1 MASGNRSSS
10 GDDFDAFVDDVLSG
24 KDSTETQA
32 SPSDVRPDPV
42 PTAYAK
48 IFLST
53 TSEIHGRPVAESC
66 GLVSGHC
73 VTGQGLWKN
82 VKMALSDSFGKRSQ
96 TMENE
101 LQRMQQECFRQLKVA
116 AHQKGCDAVVGVSIR
131 FGEVSGEADMFYAT
145 AIGTAVKTAAS

>member
-1 MASGNRSSS
+1 MARGSGNST

-24 KDSTETQA
+24 NESDQMGSA
-32 SPSDVRPDPV
+32 SASHVRPNPV
-42 PTAYAK
+42 STAHAK
-48 IFLST
+48 VSLST
-53 TSEIHGRPVAESC
+53 TPDIHGRTITESC

-101 LQRMQQECFRQLKVA
+101 LQRMQQECFRQLKMA

-131 FGEVSGEADMFYAT
+131 FGEMSGEADMFYAT
-145 AIGTAVKTAAS
+145 AIGTAVRTVS